1 MLNIITQD
9 GLAKY
14 EIHNYELI
22 TSPGKVPFVQS
33 SVHYISTP
41 DVGGKHLAAYA
52 SLEQAKEVFESMIE
66 LEQKNSGAMFMMPLE
81 EVV

>member
-52 SLEQAKEVFESMIE
+52 SLE
-66 LEQKNSGAMFMMPLE
+66 
-81 EVV
+81 